1 MNEIGKFNVAADL
14 IPNGLETYMIFTIN
28 KNLFLIGSKKIMNA
42 SLEKLVKIY
51 QMMTLNI

>member
-51 QMMTLNI
+51 QMITLNI